1 MNICDC
7 CYLKLGVTQ
16 RTKLISRKH
25 FNNIE
30 YTIYI
35 IISTLTDLKNQ
46 INNEYQ
52 LVESHC

>member
-30 YTIYI
+30 YAISI

-46 INNEYQ
+46 INNEY
-52 LVESHC
+52 